1 MAIETPIPLNRKVQ
15 YFAAS
20 VSDALPYI
28 KASRSYLA
36 DQLSGKKFGQTY
48 FFYLPD
54 PGSAEVGTQ
63 DLDISKMNR
72 SVFERAIPATVMS
85 GKSAV
90 DLTAWNKMQDLEDF
104 VKEIASPRGRR
115 LAAEIEKDIIAKNV
129 WISDN
134 AFVVPKNADGTSGL
148 TAGAFQLLAS
158 KLRGVKAAGKL
169 VGFAHP
175 NVFGEAAVKFLSLF
189 IPSEIQ
195 TRVYND
201 VYLGDYAKTSWVEEN
216 FMPALTIDA
225 LPTITKAT
233 FNAPVKGGTI
243 GGSDGT
249 ITVTGTNLKNG
260 VAFTAT
266 YTDPIDSTTKSYGTV
281 DLNCMPVPGEK
292 KVFIVVDVNEDGTEG
307 RLAGT
312 FRFSSNGKTAEGAL
326 VEQTNP
332 SLSGDEAALAN
343 ATWTVLDG
351 LEAGKSYLVMQARDN
366 DWLEFDSAKFPELPG
381 CENGSESVG
390 GIGVQTAEW
399 GDVNTRTSIMRI
411 DVPYVAVGVDARL
424 SRICYIEI

>member
-1 MAIETPIPLNRKVQ
+1 MAIETPIPLNRKVK
-15 YFAAS
+15 YFAAA

-36 DQLSGKKFGQTY
+36 DQLSGKKYGQTY

-54 PGSAEVGTQ
+54 PGTAEVGTQ
-63 DLDISKMNR
+63 ELDISKMNR
-72 SVFERAIPATVMS
+72 KVFERAIPAMVMS

-104 VKEIASPRGRR
+104 AKEIAAPRGRR

-134 AFVVPKNADGTSGL
+134 AFVVSKDANGNSGL
-148 TAGAFQLLAS
+148 SAGAFQLLAS

-189 IPSEIQ
+189 IPAEIQ
-195 TRVYND
+195 SRIYND
-201 VYLGDYAKTSWVEEN
+201 VYLGDYAKTSWIEEN
-216 FMPALTIDA
+216 FMPSVTIGST
-225 LPTITKAT
+225 LPTITSAT
-233 FNAPVKGGTI
+233 FQAPSAANGIAAT
-243 GGSDGT
+243 DGT
-249 ITVTGTNLKNG
+249 ITVKGTNLQNG
-260 VAFTAT
+260 IPFTAT
-266 YTDPIDSTTKSYGTV
+266 YTDPTDGTTKDYGTV

-292 KVFIVVDVNEDGTEG
+292 KVFIVTDVNAAGTEG
-307 RLAGT
+307 KLAGT
-312 FRFSSNGKTAEGAL
+312 FRFSTVKNDDGVV
-326 VEQTNP
+326 VENTNP
-332 SLSGDEAALAN
+332 SLVGDQTALTN
-343 ATWTVLDG
+343 ATWTVLSG
-351 LEAGKSYLVMQARDN
+351 IEANKSYLVMQARDQ

-390 GIGVQTAEW
+390 GISVQTAEW
-399 GDVNTRTSIMRI
+399 GDVNTRSTVMRI
-411 DVPYVAVGVDARL
+411 DVPYVAVGIDARL

>member
-1 MAIETPIPLNRKVQ
+1 MAIEQPIPLNRKVK
-15 YFAAS
+15 YFAAA

-54 PGSAEVGTQ
+54 PGTAEVGTQ
-63 DLDISKMNR
+63 ELDISKMNR
-72 SVFERAIPATVMS
+72 KVFERAIPAVVMS

-104 VKEIASPRGRR
+104 AKEIAAPRGRR

-134 AFVVPKNADGTSGL
+134 AFVVPKDANGNSGL
-148 TAGAFQLLAS
+148 NAGAFQLLAS

-189 IPSEIQ
+189 IPAEIQ
-195 TRVYND
+195 SRIYND
-201 VYLGDYAKTSWVEEN
+201 VYLGDYAKTSWIEEN
-216 FMPALTIDA
+216 FMPSLTVKA
-225 LPTITKAT
+225 APTITAAT
-233 FNAPVKGGTI
+233 FNAPSQANGI
-243 GGSDGT
+243 GATDGV
-249 ITVTGTNLKNG
+249 IEIEGTNLVNG
-260 VAFTAT
+260 LPFTAT
-266 YTDPIDSTTKSYGTV
+266 YTDPIDGSVKSYGTV

-292 KVFIVVDVNEDGTEG
+292 KVFIVTDASADGTKAK
-307 RLAGT
+307 LAGT
-312 FRFSSNGKTAEGAL
+312 FRFSSNGKTVEGAL
-326 VEQTNP
+326 IENTNP
-332 SLSGDEAALAN
+332 SLQGDQAALAN
-343 ATWTVLDG
+343 ATWSL
-351 LEAGKSYLVMQARDN
+351 LEGIATGKSYLVMQARDQ

-390 GIGVQTAEW
+390 GISVQTAEW
-399 GDVNTRTSIMRI
+399 GDVNTRSTVMRI
-411 DVPYVAVGVDARL
+411 DVPYVAVGIDARL

>member
-1 MAIETPIPLNRKVQ
+1 MAIETPIPLNRKVK
-15 YFAAS
+15 YFAAA
-20 VSDALPYI
+20 VNDALPYI

-54 PGSAEVGTQ
+54 PGTAEVGTQ
-63 DLDISKMNR
+63 ELDISKMNR
-72 SVFERAIPATVMS
+72 KVFERAVSATVMS

-104 VKEIASPRGRR
+104 AKEIASPRGRR

-134 AFVVPKNADGTSGL
+134 AFVVKKDANGNSGL
-148 TAGAFQLLAS
+148 NAGAFQLLAS

-189 IPSEIQ
+189 IPAELQ
-195 TRVYND
+195 TKIYND
-201 VYLGDYAKTSWVEEN
+201 VYLGDYAKTSWIEEN
-216 FMPALTIDA
+216 FMPTLSIKAAPTID
-225 LPTITKAT
+225 TVS
-233 FNAPVKGGTI
+233 FNAPSKTDGI
-243 GGSDGT
+243 GAADGT
-249 ITVTGTNLKNG
+249 IKITGSNLVNG
-260 VAFTAT
+260 LAFYGE
-266 YTDPIDSTTKSYGTV
+266 YTDPADSVKKHYGTV

-292 KVFIVVDVNEDGTEG
+292 KVFIVTNANAEGTEAEF
-307 RLAGT
+307 AGT
-312 FRFSSNGKTAEGAL
+312 FRFSSNGLSGGAV
-326 VEQTNP
+326 VENTNP
-332 SLSGDEAALAN
+332 SLLGDQTALAT
-343 ATWTVLDG
+343 ATWSLIDG
-351 LEAGKSYLVMQARDN
+351 LAAGKDYLVMQARDQ

-381 CENGSESVG
+381 CENGSASVG
-390 GIGVQTAEW
+390 GISVQTAEW
-399 GDVNTRTSIMRI
+399 GDVNTRSTVMRI
-411 DVPYVAVGVDARL
+411 DVPYVAVGIDARL